1 MRNSKKL
8 STIKSKT
15 YRSLNPMS
23 ITSKRQFNNT
33 ESSTKQWRILFEK
46 GKDNLIIWLLISKT
60 ENNKI
65 TKILKGKED
74 SHRS

>member
-1 MRNSKKL
+1 
-8 STIKSKT
+8 
-15 YRSLNPMS
+15 MS